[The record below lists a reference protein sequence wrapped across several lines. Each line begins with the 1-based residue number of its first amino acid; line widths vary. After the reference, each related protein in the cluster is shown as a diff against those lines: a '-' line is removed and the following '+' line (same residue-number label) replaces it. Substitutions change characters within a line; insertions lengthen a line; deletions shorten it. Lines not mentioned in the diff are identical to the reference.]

1 MGVLA
6 RHSATFRNVTNA
18 SPRRAGP
25 IRPWRHRF
33 ISLLFRQTF
42 PVRMPHLASDQEW
55 ALRLSGQL
63 KTLSELAEHLTYR
76 VLELEEGLADQDQQ
90 LTSLQEAS
98 NNFGTRVGHAM
109 EERLEETEARLA
121 RIERLLQGRAQRRA
135 DFRTLRSL
143 SSSAMQGDDAS
154 ASVDA
159 EFEETVF
166 LDEAHGD
173 LVDVDPHGDEG
184 FLDHSLAS

>member
-1 MGVLA
+1 
-6 RHSATFRNVTNA
+6 
-18 SPRRAGP
+18 
-25 IRPWRHRF
+25 
-33 ISLLFRQTF
+33 
-42 PVRMPHLASDQEW
+42 MPHLASDQEW

-63 KTLSELAEHLTYR
+63 ETLSELAEQLTYR
-76 VLELEEGLADQDQQ
+76 VLELEERLADQDQQ

-98 NNFGTRVGHAM
+98 NGFDTRVGHAM

-121 RIERLLQGRAQRRA
+121 RIERLLQGRAQRPA
-135 DFRTLRSL
+135 ELRTLRSL
-143 SSSAMQGDDAS
+143 SRSVTQGDDAS

-159 EFEETVF
+159 EFEESDF

-173 LVDVDPHGDEG
+173 LVEDDPHGDEG